1 MFKNMLAGSI
11 IAVSIIISV
20 GCAIQVGDSLMGA
33 KSEGFFY
40 TDGILRTNYHTDFE
54 RVWDASIKALK
65 QLNIQSI
72 TEDKKIS
79 KGTVTAMTYD
89 EEIRLTVEYLERNI
103 TQVVFESAFRE
114 ALFRP
119 RSFMIKSRTFFL
131 VKNSRR
137 QRFITE

>member
-20 GCAIQVGDSLMGA
+20 GCAIQVGDSLMGV

-103 TQVVFESAFRE
+103 TQVGIRVGVSGSAF
-114 ALFRP
+114 
-119 RSFMIKSRTFFL
+119 SSQIIHDKIKNIL
-131 VKNSRR
+131 LGK
-137 QRFITE
+137 E

>member
-20 GCAIQVGDSLMGA
+20 GCAIQVGDSVMGV

-103 TQVVFESAFRE
+103 TQVGIRVGVSGSAF
-114 ALFRP
+114 
-119 RSFMIKSRTFFL
+119 SSQIIHDKIKNIL
-131 VKNSRR
+131 LGK
-137 QRFITE
+137 E